1 MRRKLIAGNWKLHK
15 TIPEALQTANE
26 IKRGLYDYDQADV
39 LICPVFTALS
49 AVADVLAESNIRLG
63 AQDLF
68 WEDSGAYTGEVSGPL
83 LKDAGCGFVIVG
95 HSERRQYFGDTDEV
109 VNKKLHAALR
119 AGLTPI
125 LCVGEPL
132 EKREQ
137 KVIKE
142 YLSKQLGAAV
152 RGMNKDQIG
161 KFVVAYEPIWAIGTG
176 RTATPR
182 TAGKAHRFIRQLFE
196 ERYDVSGLRIIY
208 GGSVT
213 PENARA
219 LIAEEDVDGFL
230 IGGASL
236 EADTFIKI
244 AQYSVI

>member
-1 MRRKLIAGNWKLHK
+1 MRRTLIAGNWKLHK

-26 IKRGLYDYDQADV
+26 IKRGLYDCNEADV
-39 LICPVFTALS
+39 LVCPVFTALS
-49 AVADVLAESNIRLG
+49 AVADVLAESNIQLG

-83 LKDAGCGFVIVG
+83 LKDAGCRFVIVG

-125 LCVGEPL
+125 LCVGESL

-137 KVIKE
+137 KVTKE
-142 YLSKQLGAAV
+142 FLSKQLEGSV
-152 RGMNKDQIG
+152 RGLSKDQVGEI
-161 KFVVAYEPIWAIGTG
+161 VVAYEPIWAIGTG

-182 TAGKAHRFIRQLFE
+182 IAGEAHRFIRQLFE
-196 ERYDVSGLRIIY
+196 EDYDAAGLRILY
-208 GGSVT
+208 GGSVK

-219 LIAEEDVDGFL
+219 LIAEEDIDGFL

-236 EADTFIKI
+236 EADSFIKI
-244 AQYSVI
+244 AQYSII